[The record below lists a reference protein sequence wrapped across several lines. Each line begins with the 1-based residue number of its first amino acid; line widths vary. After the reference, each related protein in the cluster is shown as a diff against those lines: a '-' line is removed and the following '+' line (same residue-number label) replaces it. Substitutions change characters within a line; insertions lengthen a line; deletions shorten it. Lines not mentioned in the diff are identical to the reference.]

1 MKLKRMLASILC
13 IAMVLSTMSVSVF
26 ATDSLPDADAGV
38 ITLTEDIIL
47 SETLEISSDTTIDLN
62 GFKITSA
69 DITEDEK
76 AFSPLIKI
84 EGASV
89 VIKDSASEKGAVVPG
104 TKTNVS
110 SYNTTVQTIEIN
122 NGALTIDG
130 AVIEGQKGV
139 NTKFAGIAITAYLS
153 DVKII
158 NSSVISGGTAE
169 KKDVTD
175 DDQNYYNNEGNAGE
189 GVVSYGSDIIIEN
202 STINGGNGIAT
213 GDTITSSY
221 ISGGDNFAN
230 AGEAIE
236 LRGKNGTNSTLAAT
250 GSVFNGGDSDLYN
263 PAAALSVQGSSAAEL
278 IDCVVTGGS
287 VTVGCRNYGIGGNAV
302 YLSGT
307 PNVTI
312 KESTIIAGE
321 GLSSTKNGALEIASG
336 SANPT
341 VVVEDSTLDGGNYYA
356 IGGSG
361 KGGDFTLIN
370 STIKGEEL
378 IESGTVSSITV
389 EGTLTVADDSA
400 CKDINVDIYS
410 TTGATISGAD
420 TAPEVTVLVAK
431 IGDTKY
437 ASIQE
442 ALAAATG
449 ENCTITLFAG
459 EHDIADLVLGSNV
472 REYPYARNLKIVGD
486 GEVTINLN
494 SENKCYQNGA
504 AYQYFLGGSWYT
516 CGDSFAVENIDFVF
530 EDTNTTD
537 AMTMAELQV
546 YANNTISFTDCAF
559 NNVSVSPWG
568 NNTTGKVAAAEIKN
582 CKFNNIA
589 TRSAIHQSKALDL
602 TVDGCTFTDVVSG
615 IHISGNELESLEI
628 TGNTFTGIADD
639 SSAIYF
645 GNESWNGVW
654 VGDYSDATITVTG
667 NNVDKALVRN
677 RNESLTLSHI
687 AALAD
692 ATNNTFGKAFTSN
705 ASDVV
710 FVAKINDGVKG
721 YTSFEAAVEDAVAGD
736 TITFIGDITTTA
748 DDTYY
753 LVPQVAGDNQA
764 TVTFDFGG
772 GTNADG
778 FISETFILNL
788 GESINAPTG
797 LIKDGYIFKG
807 WDKNVPEKAY
817 ASETYI
823 AQWILKDDYKFKTVL
838 APVGGIEVAENEIK
852 IDPQGSFIVEVSI
865 EDAIDD
871 MAWNVTEVTLSYN
884 KDLFAWNK
892 LNNTVAEDS
901 EGNLVFKVYGE
912 DKVDGKVAKQLSFTA
927 KENTDKT
934 KTYEGEFN
942 VVKASVDTGWAA
954 NTIDATLVDDE
965 NKGTAKVYIY
975 YTFDVTVGD
984 GVVAPSTADTITD
997 YEGEIKEYNPE
1008 YNYDIIVDMD
1018 GKGEFNVDYN
1028 ETTGEFTIDNA
1039 DIVGDFTIDAVRT
1052 GIKGVTTDDVEIY
1065 EYVAG
1070 KYALVLLNADSART
1084 YAYNGALMYKTPQ
1097 YDTVAGKKV
1106 HFGYLVKETA
1116 FEIDSTGSLNTEA
1129 NKALALSKITLA
1141 SSTNPSIDKIEIV
1154 GDANGTG
1161 IVDVNDIQAVWNCYN
1176 VESNDGAGVNVNMP
1190 LYLRADI
1197 CGANAAGRDKKVD
1210 VADLNAVIAMYDYAS
1225 EGGTVEYVPTVFAT
1239 CETDGTTYSIV
1250 CGETTIV
1257 ATTPISAVA
1266 HNYVWTGIEGVGA
1279 DVVSV
1284 ETCTKCGD
1292 EIETEITDIIPDVKL
1307 NGDKIYGIVNI
1318 DSADD
1323 LIYINRLDAAGK
1335 LSHGEGRQPVIN
1347 INADIDLAGYEW
1359 RALNGHFV
1367 TINGN
1372 GNTISNINGVE
1383 GNSGKGGFIGYGG
1396 GCQINNLTLENIS
1409 VEGCQVGAFF
1419 GGGEGGSVV
1428 DCTLKGNV
1436 NITWKQNYTSDY
1448 VEEYGA
1454 IGIISGLHA
1463 GGGEYKVTIDAD
1475 TNIVIDDSAFTSTKI
1490 TEVGYTRTDNDYIQ
1504 YVQGSTLVTN
1514 IIDLRSNN

>member
-1 MKLKRMLASILC
+1 MKLKRILASILC
-13 IAMVLSTMSVSVF
+13 IAMVLSTMGTVVF
-26 ATDSLPDADAGV
+26 AEDGNTLYVDPASIEEGFYTNLAAAAADAQDG
-38 ITLTEDIIL
+38 DIIVL
-47 SETLEISSDTTIDLN
+47 AAGEYDITGANFGTVTVKAADDAAVTIDVPDHTPTADLPHQDYNANVTFENVTLDFYPN
-62 GFKITSA
+62 GNYNG
-69 DITEDEK
+69 
-76 AFSPLIKI
+76 LQ
-84 EGASV
+84 
-89 VIKDSASEKGAVVPG
+89 
-104 TKTNVS
+104 
-110 SYNTTVQTIEIN
+110 YNTVIC
-122 NGALTIDG
+122 NGC
-130 AVIEGQKGV
+130 
-139 NTKFAGIAITAYLS
+139 
-153 DVKII
+153 
-158 NSSVISGGTAE
+158 
-169 KKDVTD
+169 
-175 DDQNYYNNEGNAGE
+175 
-189 GVVSYGSDIIIEN
+189 
-202 STINGGNGIAT
+202 TINGQMFLYALTSDTFNNCIFNQNDSNSYNVWTYTSKHATFNDCTFNCAGKGLLVYNEGAVSTVNVVDTDFIASEAVDGKAAIEISAYGGAAFVTVDNETTADGFAT
-213 GDTITSSY
+213 GNNSENTLWNVKDATTLNDTVVEVADEFVHIKKKNS
-221 ISGGDNFAN
+221 DDPVVAMVE
-230 AGEAIE
+230 GES
-236 LRGKNGTNSTLAAT
+236 GTNLYTSIADAIAAIADNST
-250 GSVFNGGDSDLYN
+250 
-263 PAAALSVQGSSAAEL
+263 
-278 IDCVVTGGS
+278 VVI
-287 VTVGCRNYGIGGNAV
+287 Y
-302 YLSGT
+302 
-307 PNVTI
+307 
-312 KESTIIAGE
+312 EGE
-321 GLSSTKNGALEIASG
+321 YDAALEITENNVTVKAYGEVLFTQTPKFKGTNYYVEGIDFEYASG
-336 SANPT
+336 
-341 VVVEDSTLDGGNYYA
+341 GN
-356 IGGSG
+356 I
-361 KGGDFTLIN
+361 LN
-370 STIKGEEL
+370 C
-378 IESGTVSSITV
+378 SGT
-389 EGTLTVADDSA
+389 L
-400 CKDINVDIYS
+400 K
-410 TTGATISGAD
+410 
-420 TAPEVTVLVAK
+420 
-431 IGDTKY
+431 
-437 ASIQE
+437 
-442 ALAAATG
+442 
-449 ENCTITLFAG
+449 NCTFTSDGNTVRGAYG
-459 EHDIADLVLGSNV
+459 TKDGNLV
-472 REYPYARNLKIVGD
+472 I
-486 GEVTINLN
+486 
-494 SENKCYQNGA
+494 
-504 AYQYFLGGSWYT
+504 
-516 CGDSFAVENIDFVF
+516 
-530 EDTNTTD
+530 
-537 AMTMAELQV
+537 
-546 YANNTISFTDCAF
+546 
-559 NNVSVSPWG
+559 
-568 NNTTGKVAAAEIKN
+568 
-582 CKFNNIA
+582 
-589 TRSAIHQSKALDL
+589 
-602 TVDGCTFTDVVSG
+602 DGCTFTTGNPQSNWALHFDQTYGADITIKGSKINGRLAIGGDVNSMSVEGTS
-615 IHISGNELESLEI
+615 I
-628 TGNTFTGIADD
+628 TGGYANTWGANEKVTYTNCVFDVGYIYTGDD
-639 SSAIYF
+639 DASVDFSACTTEDGTSIKELLYDKEAF
-645 GNESWNGVW
+645 VTVDGKVVTREAKL
-654 VGDYSDATITVTG
+654 GDTYYKT
-667 NNVDKALVRN
+667 
-677 RNESLTLSHI
+677 
-687 AALAD
+687 LAD
-692 ATNNTFGKAFTSN
+692 ALAM
-705 ASDVV
+705 AS
-710 FVAKINDGVKG
+710 
-721 YTSFEAAVEDAVAGD
+721 S
-736 TITFIGDITTTA
+736 GDIIELTDGTF
-748 DDTYY
+748 Y

-772 GTNADG
+772 GVNADG

-797 LIKDGYIFKG
+797 LVKNGYIFKG

-838 APVGGIEVAENEIK
+838 TPVGGIEVAENEIK

-892 LNNTVAEDS
+892 LNNTVTEDS

-1141 SSTNPSIDKIEIV
+1141 SGTNPSIDKIEIV

-1210 VADLNAVIAMYDYAS
+1210 VADLNAVIAMYDYTS

-1250 CGETTIV
+1250 CGETIIV
-1257 ATTPISAVA
+1257 AATPISAVA
-1266 HNYVWTGIEGVGA
+1266 HNYVWTGIEGEGA

-1284 ETCTKCGD
+1284 ETCTKCDD
-1292 EIETEITDIIPDVKL
+1292 EMETKITDIIPDVKL

-1514 IIDLRSNN
+1514 ITDLRSNN